1 MTSLRD
7 PFSAVRKAQFEAQF
21 DFFTS
26 ITTQAFENASRLAA
40 LNLSASRDSVE
51 RSLGATFALMNSR
64 DPRDFLSL
72 GGQAEAQVHSLFAY
86 GRELLGIAGGARPY
100 AVRPQALPL
109 APQGAIETVEVI
121 EHAAADAVASLGD
134 TTAAA
139 AAEAALADVSAAGE
153 AAAAPSASE
162 AVAAAVQAAAPVAE
176 TAQAAVAEPAAVSE
190 PVVMAEAQ
198 PAADVSETAALAAV
212 EPAPVAEPK
221 AIARAAGKGT
231 ARAAVAP
238 HPAAAPVPALDP
250 AEVAKVDVPSTSSK
264 RKK

>member
-21 DFFTS
+21 DFFNTL
-26 ITTQAFENASRLAA
+26 TTQAFENASRLAA

-64 DPRDFLSL
+64 DPRDLLSL

-100 AVRPQALPL
+100 AVRPQALSL
-109 APQGAIETVEVI
+109 SPQGAIETVEVI
-121 EHAAADAVASLGD
+121 EHAAAEAVPQAASAAADAVASLAD
-134 TTAAA
+134 AA
-139 AAEAALADVSAAGE
+139 AAEAAPAEVFAASE
-153 AAAAPSASE
+153 APAAPTASE
-162 AVAAAVQAAAPVAE
+162 AVAAAVEAAAPVAD
-176 TAQAAVAEPAAVSE
+176 VAPAAE
-190 PVVMAEAQ
+190 PVVVAEAQ
-198 PAADVSETAALAAV
+198 AAADVSDTAQLAAV

-221 AIARAAGKGT
+221 AIAKAAGKGT

-238 HPAAAPVPALDP
+238 HPAAAPVAALDA
-250 AEVAKVDVPSTSSK
+250 AEVAKVDVPPVSTK